1 MLSLTGLANLGDE
14 FIEVL
19 VRFSERILSF
29 QLGTK
34 RDLEKLRGWKVAL
47 LELIME
53 VIGQVHL
60 NAWHAPN
67 YTPTNQ

>member
-1 MLSLTGLANLGDE
+1 MSLAGLADLGDE

-19 VRFSERILSF
+19 VGFSERVLSF

-60 NAWHAPN
+60 NAWHTPN
-67 YTPTNQ
+67 YTPINR